1 MNIKCVI
8 IKLSYTLLYSYNF
21 LNYEKN
27 GFLMILLLIPNK
39 MSLKKGQREKYE
51 NGYSFYGIISHNL
64 AHSYLKTLFQ
74 GKLRF
79 DDAEMSI

>member
-1 MNIKCVI
+1 MI
-8 IKLSYTLLYSYNF
+8 SLLF
-21 LNYEKN
+21 
-27 GFLMILLLIPNK
+27 PNK

-74 GKLRF
+74 GNFALMMQK
-79 DDAEMSI
+79 